1 MITISSYYG
10 NSASAEN
17 NAKVVTVDGVSF
29 YFSYET
35 IVAVKDHESGDLKV
49 IQNYWGPT
57 TGKHLNEIDGGSK
70 EAKAERLDN
79 DAFDKLVEQI
89 KTQVYVGA

>member
-1 MITISSYYG
+1 MISITSYHG

-17 NAKVVTVDGVSF
+17 SAKVIKINGMSF

-35 IVAVKDHESGDLKV
+35 LVAVNTGKELKV

-57 TGKHLNEIDGGSK
+57 TGKHLNAIDGGDK
-70 EAKAERLDN
+70 EAKDARLEK
-79 DAFDKLVEQI
+79 DAFDDFVKHIDVSVAI
-89 KTQVYVGA
+89 TI